1 VRLRFLLPQLL
12 ISVGIA
18 IASGHYW
25 LLLMPLITG
34 VLLLGQARK
43 FSDAEP
49 IRQLGGRIWLGGRRL
64 SRIPWLWPPEVRQR
78 VLLGTLESEDDQLSD
93 HYRNALLLTHES
105 PLLGVEASGTPVR
118 LTELES
124 LGHLLIIGATGSGK
138 TQLLRN
144 LLSQLRGDC
153 WCADYK
159 GGSGLMNSRDF
170 ARSTT
175 NLDIDRDQFWHAAS
189 ADLVAREL
197 NQRNRLAATPLFL
210 VIDELAA
217 ALSEP
222 LALRTIDAIARKGR
236 GLGLHLL
243 AASQNL
249 AGIPRSIWT
258 NLHSR
263 VVLAPADITDALQL
277 GLDAGSVKALRPHQ
291 GVLRTPYQTIAF
303 WYPPLPS
310 PTTIRAKT
318 NPMAIGRNPLL
329 DFSGEARKH
338 L

>member
-1 VRLRFLLPQLL
+1 MRLRFLVPQLL
-12 ISVGIA
+12 IAIGIA
-18 IASGHYW
+18 LVTGHYW

-34 VLLLGQARK
+34 ALLLGQTRK
-43 FSDAEP
+43 PSDTEP
-49 IRQLGGRIWLGGRRL
+49 IRQLGGRIWLGSRRL
-64 SRIPWLWPPEVRQR
+64 SRIPWLWPAEVRQR
-78 VLLGTLESEDDQLSD
+78 VLISTLEVVDYRLPDS
-93 HYRNALLLTHES
+93 YRNELLQTEAS
-105 PLLGVEASGTPVR
+105 PLLGVEPSGAPVR
-118 LTELES
+118 LSELEP

-144 LLSQLRGDC
+144 LLPQLRGDC

-159 GGSGLMNSRDF
+159 GGSGLMNIRDF

-175 NLDIDRDQFWHAAS
+175 NLDVDRDLFWQAAS
-189 ADLVAREL
+189 ADLLAREL
-197 NQRNRLAATPLFL
+197 NQSNRISAKRLFL

-222 LALRTIDAIARKGR
+222 IALRTIDAIARKGR

-263 VVLAPADITDALQL
+263 VVLAPVDPTDTLQL
-277 GLDAGSVKALRPHQ
+277 GFDAASVKALRPHQ
-291 GVLRTPYQTIAF
+291 GVLRTPYQTAAF
-303 WYPPLPS
+303 WYPSSHSPVTVMRRKDLPAS
-310 PTTIRAKT
+310 
-318 NPMAIGRNPLL
+318 GRNPLL
-329 DFSGEARKH
+329 DFSG
-338 L
+338 

>member
-1 VRLRFLLPQLL
+1 
-12 ISVGIA
+12 
-18 IASGHYW
+18 
-25 LLLMPLITG
+25 MPLITG

-43 FSDAEP
+43 FLDAEP
-49 IRQLGGRIWLGGRRL
+49 IRQLRGRIWLGGRRL

-78 VLLGTLESEDDQLSD
+78 VLLSTLESQEDDLSD
-93 HYRNALLLTHES
+93 FYRNELLQTDAP
-105 PLLGVEASGTPVR
+105 PLLGVDASGAPVR
-118 LTELES
+118 LTELDS

-144 LLSQLRGDC
+144 LLPQLRGDC

-159 GGSGLMNSRDF
+159 GGSGLRNSRDF
-170 ARSTT
+170 ARFTT
-175 NLDIDRDQFWHAAS
+175 NLDVDREQFWHAAS
-189 ADLVAREL
+189 AELVAREL
-197 NQRNRLAATPLFL
+197 NQSNHPAAKPLFL
-210 VIDELAA
+210 VIDEMAA
-217 ALSEP
+217 ALSDP

-263 VVLAPADITDALQL
+263 VVLAPADVTDALQL
-277 GLDAGSVKALRPHQ
+277 GLDAGSLKALRPHQ
-291 GVLRTPYQTIAF
+291 GVFRTPYQIVAF
-303 WYPPLPS
+303 WHPPLPS
-310 PTTIRAKT
+310 QTTVTAKA
-318 NPMAIGRNPLL
+318 NPMALAHNPLL
-329 DFSGEARKH
+329 DFSGEAREH